1 MRSNRSWLGRLMVPA
16 TVICLVVGAARSA
29 LAQGDAGAPS
39 RGDVDF
45 RRDVR
50 PILAKRCFSCHGP
63 DEHARKA
70 NLRLDTFL
78 GATADRNGEKAV
90 LAGDPEKSL
99 MWQRVVADDPIER
112 MPPES
117 AGPKLTFDET
127 EVIRRWILAGA
138 PWKEHWSFVAPM
150 RPSPPETRNGE
161 WTRRPMDAFVLAG
174 LERAG
179 LAPTPEADRRTL
191 LRRVSLDLTGVPPTI
206 AEVDAFAA
214 DPSPDAYERAVD
226 RLLAQ
231 PTYGERFARVWL
243 DIARFADTRGYEK
256 DLRRTVWPF
265 RDWLIRALND
275 DMTFDRFTERVLAG
289 DLLPGAT
296 EDDQIATA
304 FHRLTMANDEGGTE
318 DEEFRIA
325 AVKDRVDTTMQAWMG
340 LTFGC
345 AKCHSHKYEPISQ
358 EEYYR
363 LFAFFD
369 QTEDA
374 DLADDAPVLSYLS
387 RDDRN
392 ENRKTNREIAAIED
406 AMSRST
412 PERAA
417 AFSEWLDD
425 QRGPDEWRRPK
436 SVAAKSES
444 GAKLTPRQDGAL
456 LVSGTLPDKDA
467 YTIEYDSGEGRI
479 AALRL
484 EALLDPSL
492 GPRRGPGRNER
503 DPNFVVSEITFE
515 LVPADSEKP
524 RRKLEILSADHDFA
538 QTTWPIT
545 GAFDGDLTTGWAISP
560 QFGRPHAAVFRLKEP
575 VVTEP
580 GDRLVVMIEQRF
592 GASLC
597 LGCFAL
603 AVSAKDGITLSALPF
618 AVYLAAQKAE
628 NDRSAEDWRL
638 LQEGWREEDPLFAAD
653 RAAIDALKSRL
664 KTAVPLPIMKE
675 RPAHMSRTTR
685 VHVRGNFLDL
695 GREVQPGTPA
705 FLPPMPHDLARN
717 RLGLA
722 RWLTSRENPM
732 TARVLVNRMWA
743 VFFGRGIV
751 LSEEDFG
758 TQGTPPDNQD
768 LLDYLAVRFA
778 DDWSM
783 KRLCREIVLSA
794 TYRQGSEISTQAAAK
809 DPENRLFSRGARVRL
824 EAETIRDQA
833 LAVAGLLSKK
843 MYGPSVMPPQ
853 PPGIWAVVYSADR
866 WATSDGEDRFRRGI
880 YTFMRRTS
888 AYPMNVNFDG
898 TAREVCTLRRIRS
911 NTPLQALQTL
921 NDPVFVEAAQ
931 ALAARAMTEI
941 AKETSAD
948 DPNVDRAIAQR
959 IFRHALLRPP
969 TEEETGALLDLFE
982 SRRAAYAGDAMSAA
996 AMTRDALGEHSKM
1009 PDIVRHAA
1017 WTNVANVVLNLDE
1030 FLVKG

>member
-1 MRSNRSWLGRLMVPA
+1 MRANRSSLGRFE
-16 TVICLVVGAARSA
+16 TRVIFLVVFLACGAATH
-29 LAQGDAGAPS
+29 AQS
-39 RGDVDF
+39 VDF

-50 PILAKRCFSCHGP
+50 PILSKRCFACHGP

-70 NLRLDTFL
+70 NLRLDTEA
-78 GATADRNGEKAV
+78 GATAERDGERALV
-90 LAGDPEKSL
+90 GGDAARSL
-99 MWQRVVADDPIER
+99 LYARIIAEDASER
-112 MPPES
+112 MPPASVGE
-117 AGPKLTFDET
+117 KLSFEET
-127 EVIRRWILAGA
+127 ELIRRWIAAGGK
-138 PWKEHWSFVAPM
+138 WEEHWSFVAPR

-161 WTRRPMDAFVLAG
+161 WTRRPLDAFVLAG
-174 LERAG
+174 LENAG
-179 LAPTPEADRRTL
+179 LSPSPEADRRTL
-191 LRRVSLDLTGVPPTI
+191 LRRVSLDLTGIPPTI
-206 AEVDAFAA
+206 ADADAFAA

-231 PTYGERFARVWL
+231 PSFGERFARVWL

-275 DMTFDRFTERVLAG
+275 DMPFDRFTERVLAG
-289 DLLPGAT
+289 DLLPGST

-304 FHRLTMANDEGGTE
+304 FHRLTMSNDEGGTE

-374 DLADDAPVLSYLS
+374 DLGDDAPVLSYLS

-392 ENRKTNREIAAIED
+392 ENRKINREIAAIED
-406 AMSRST
+406 AMLRST
-412 PERAA
+412 PDREA
-417 AFSEWLDD
+417 AFKEWADD
-425 QRGPDEWRRPK
+425 RRGPDPWRRLM

-444 GAKLTPRQDGAL
+444 GADLKPRQDGAL
-456 LVSGTLPDKDA
+456 LLSGKTADKDS
-467 YTIEYDSGEGRI
+467 YTVDYDPGVGLV

-492 GPRRGPGRNER
+492 GSRRGPGRNER
-503 DPNFVVSEITFE
+503 DPNFVVSEIKFE
-515 LVPADSEKP
+515 LVPADPSRP
-524 RRKLEILSADHDFA
+524 RTTLEIASADHDFA
-538 QTTWPIT
+538 QTQWPIA
-545 GAFDGDLTTGWAISP
+545 GAFDGDITTGWAISP
-560 QFGRPHAAVFRLKEP
+560 QFGLPHAAVFRLREP
-575 VVTEP
+575 ITTVAGDRIVVT
-580 GDRLVVMIEQRF
+580 IEQRF
-592 GASLC
+592 GVGLC
-597 LGCFAL
+597 LGCFAI
-603 AVSAKDGITLSALPF
+603 AASPNGVAALPSMPF
-618 AVYLAAQKAE
+618 GTYLAAQKPDA
-628 NDRSAEDWRL
+628 DRTAEDWRL
-638 LQEGWREEDPLFAAD
+638 LQSTWRGEDPMFAAD
-653 RAAIDALKSRL
+653 RAAIDALTARR
-664 KTAVPLPIMKE
+664 KTAVPLPVMKE

-685 VHVRGNFLDL
+685 VHLRGNFLDL

-705 FLPPMPHDLARN
+705 FLPPMPHDLLRN

-722 RWLTSRENPM
+722 RWLTSRENPL
-732 TARVLVNRMWA
+732 TARVHVNRIWS

-751 LSEEDFG
+751 FSEEDFG
-758 TQGTPPDNQD
+758 SQGTPPDNQD
-768 LLDYLAVRFA
+768 LLDHLATRFA

-794 TYRQGSEISTQAAAK
+794 TYRQSSEISPRSAEK

-824 EAETIRDQA
+824 EAETIRDQT

-843 MYGPSVMPPQ
+843 MFGPSVMPPQ
-853 PPGIWAVVYSADR
+853 PEGIWAVVYSGDR
-866 WATSDGEDRFRRGI
+866 WSTSPGEDRFRRGI
-880 YTFMRRTS
+880 YTFIRRTS
-888 AYPMNVNFDG
+888 AYPMQLNFDG
-898 TAREVCTLRRIRS
+898 TSRETCTLRRIRS
-911 NTPLQALQTL
+911 NTPLQALQAL
-921 NDPVFVEAAQ
+921 NDPAFIEAAQ

-941 AKETSAD
+941 AKEMSPD
-948 DPNVDRAIAQR
+948 DPGADRAIAQR
-959 IFRHALLRPP
+959 IFRHALLRQP
-969 TEEETGALLDLFE
+969 TDEETEAMLALYTV
-982 SRRAAYAGDAMSAA
+982 RQAAYRDDTLSAA
-996 AMTRDALGEHSKM
+996 SMTRDAMGEHSKM
-1009 PDIVRHAA
+1009 PDIARHAA